1 MPTPEATIAAS
12 SHTQARYRDRQTG
25 DIVPECVPAQSLLHW
40 LYATATGRLF
50 FRTFLN
56 RPFCSRLVGRWQQS
70 AWTRR
75 QIRPF
80 AERYRIDLEEL
91 ELPLD
96 HYRNFNDFFI
106 RRLKPQARPCDPD
119 PTRLCS
125 PADGKVLVYPRLDP
139 VDRLPVKSCAF
150 TVDSLLGEIVDP
162 APYRGGAALV
172 VRLAPYDYHRFHFP
186 ADGQAAPAAMVA
198 GGYHSVNP
206 LALERVPDIF
216 HRNRRAICQ
225 LDTPHFGKIACVE
238 VGALNV
244 ASIVQTYAPGPCARG
259 GEKGYFQ
266 FGGSTIVLL
275 FAPGTV
281 AFDDDLVT
289 DSAAGLEVHVRTGAG
304 VGKRA

>member
-1 MPTPEATIAAS
+1 
-12 SHTQARYRDRQTG
+12 
-25 DIVPECVPAQSLLHW
+25 
-40 LYATATGRLF
+40 
-50 FRTFLN
+50 
-56 RPFCSRLVGRWQQS
+56 
-70 AWTRR
+70 
-75 QIRPF
+75 
-80 AERYRIDLEEL
+80 
-91 ELPLD
+91 
-96 HYRNFNDFFI
+96 
-106 RRLKPQARPCDPD
+106 
-119 PTRLCS
+119 
-125 PADGKVLVYPRLDP
+125 
-139 VDRLPVKSCAF
+139 
-150 TVDSLLGEIVDP
+150 
-162 APYRGGAALV
+162 
-172 VRLAPYDYHRFHFP
+172 
-186 ADGQAAPAAMVA
+186 MVA

-281 AFDDDLVT
+281 AFDDDLVADT
-289 DSAAGLEVHVRTGAG
+289 AAGLEVHVRTGAG

>member
-1 MPTPEATIAAS
+1 MRTPEASPAS
-12 SHTQARYRDRQTG
+12 SHHHQVHYRDRQTG
-25 DIVPECVPAQSLLHW
+25 HIVPERVPAQSLLRW
-40 LYATATGRLF
+40 LYATATGRLV
-50 FRTFLN
+50 FRAFLN
-56 RPFCSRLVGRWQQS
+56 RPLCSRLVGRWQQV

-75 QIRPF
+75 HIRSF
-80 AERYRIDLEEL
+80 AKRYRIDLEEL
-91 ELPLD
+91 EHPLD

-119 PTRLCS
+119 RTRLCC

-139 VDRLPVKSCAF
+139 EDRLPVKSCAF
-150 TVDSLLGEIVDP
+150 TVDSLLGGVVDP
-162 APYRGGAALV
+162 GPYRGGAALV

-186 ADGQAAPAAMVA
+186 ADGQAAPAAVVG

-206 LALERVPDIF
+206 LALERIPDVF
-216 HRNRRAICQ
+216 HRNRRAISQ
-225 LDTPHFGKIACVE
+225 LDTPQFGKIACVE

-275 FAPGTV
+275 FAPATV
-281 AFDDDLVT
+281 AFDDDLVADT
-289 DSAAGLEVHVRTGAG
+289 AAGLEVHVRTGAG
-304 VGKRA
+304 VGIRA